1 MAFRP
6 QVSSGSLVART
17 GTHERRAEQKGAV
30 LWQDTQGP
38 SQTPTTGKL
47 PALQGT
53 QPGHEGCGDLP
64 VYGLLYLMLG
74 TWWPMASPCC
84 RVCGERPRV

>member
-38 SQTPTTGKL
+38 SQTLTTGKL

-53 QPGHEGCGDLP
+53 RGLWGSAGLRPALPDAGDL
-64 VYGLLYLMLG
+64 VADGQSALQGLWRKTTG
-74 TWWPMASPCC
+74 V
-84 RVCGERPRV
+84 R

>member
-6 QVSSGSLVART
+6 QVSSGSLAART
-17 GTHERRAEQKGAV
+17 GTHEHRAEQKGAV

-74 TWWPMASPCC
+74 TWWPMASPRC